1 MDLEPA
7 ADDRIVGAAADEEEM
22 VGIED
27 RAIGGAQP
35 PKPVAELFALEFEQP
50 FLTGGQRRTRGGV
63 DDARR
68 DISINPADR
77 TALFGPML
85 AEIIDRPAGD
95 RARKFGRAISSEEHT
110 SEPQSIMRLS
120 YAVFCMNK

>member
-1 MDLEPA
+1 
-7 ADDRIVGAAADEEEM
+7 M

-50 FLTGGQRRTRGGV
+50 FLTGVQRRTRGGV

-68 DISINPADR
+68 DISMNPADR

-95 RARKFGRAISSEEHT
+95 RARKFGRAIIGADRDIIFFEEGIDQIGRESSEERRVGKECVSTCKSGWSPYH
-110 SEPQSIMRLS
+110 
-120 YAVFCMNK
+120 

>member
-1 MDLEPA
+1 
-7 ADDRIVGAAADEEEM
+7 M

-68 DISINPADR
+68 DISMNPADR
-77 TALFGPML
+77 NALFGPMP

-95 RARKFGRAISSEEHT
+95 RARNSGRMAERRVGKDGVSTWRCTWEAC
-110 SEPQSIMRLS
+110 Q
-120 YAVFCMNK
+120 

>member
-68 DISINPADR
+68 DISMNQDR
-77 TALFGPML
+77 KSTRLNSIHSCA
-85 AEIIDRPAGD
+85 
-95 RARKFGRAISSEEHT
+95 ARM
-110 SEPQSIMRLS
+110 PS
-120 YAVFCMNK
+120 YACKIKITT